1 MAYDGPGGAL
11 FKNNRKERDS
21 HPDLQGNIELSEE
34 AVQSVIDQMKSGVK
48 YPKLDLSGWTKVSSK
63 GNKFIS
69 LSAKKPWEKSGGGG
83 SSGGRNDRRDDD
95 RGGWRDDDRGGY
107 SRDDRR
113 DNDRGRDQRRND
125 DFDINDEI
133 PF

>member
-1 MAYDGPGGAL
+1 MMAYDGPGGAL

-34 AVQSVIDQMKSGVK
+34 AVQSVLDQMKSGVK
-48 YPKLDLSGWTKVSSK
+48 YPKLDLSGWTKVSGK

-69 LSAKKPWEKSGGGG
+69 LSAKKPWEKSGGG
-83 SSGGRNDRRDDD
+83 RNDR
-95 RGGWRDDDRGGY
+95 RDDDRGGY

-113 DNDRGRDQRRND
+113 DNDRGRDQRRD
-125 DFDINDEI
+125 SGFDLDDEI

>member
-11 FKNNRKERDS
+11 FKNAKKQRDNQ
-21 HPDLQGNIELSEE
+21 PDLQGNIELSQE
-34 AVQSVIDQMKSGVK
+34 AVQSVMDQVKSGVK

-69 LSAKKPWEKSGGGG
+69 LSAKKPWEGGNSGGSRGG
-83 SSGGRNDRRDDD
+83 SG
-95 RGGWRDDDRGGY
+95 GGY

-113 DNDRGRDQRRND
+113 DDDRGRDQRRD
-125 DFDINDEI
+125 SGFDLEDEI

>member
-1 MAYDGPGGAL
+1 MMAYDGPGGAL
-11 FKNNRKERDS
+11 FKNSRKERDT
-21 HPDLQGNIELSEE
+21 HPDLQGNIELSQE
-34 AVQSVIDQMKSGVK
+34 AVQSVIEQANRGVK
-48 YPKLDLSGWTKVSSK
+48 YPKLDLSGWSKVSSK

-83 SSGGRNDRRDDD
+83 
-95 RGGWRDDDRGGY
+95 Y

-113 DNDRGRDQRRND
+113 DDNRGGGHQRKD
-125 DFDINDEI
+125 DFDLNDEI

>member
-1 MAYDGPGGAL
+1 MIEQA
-11 FKNNRKERDS
+11 NR
-21 HPDLQGNIELSEE
+21 
-34 AVQSVIDQMKSGVK
+34 GVK
-48 YPKLDLSGWTKVSSK
+48 YPKLDLSGWSKVSSK

-83 SSGGRNDRRDDD
+83 
-95 RGGWRDDDRGGY
+95 Y

-113 DNDRGRDQRRND
+113 DDNRGGGQQRRD
-125 DFDINDEI
+125 DFDLNDEI

>member
-11 FKNNRKERDS
+11 FKNAKKQRDS
-21 HPDLQGNIELSEE
+21 HPDLQGNIELSQE
-34 AVQSVIDQMKSGVK
+34 AVQSVMDQVKSGVK

-69 LSAKKPWEKSGGGG
+69 LSAKKPWEKSGGGYDQGDRGG
-83 SSGGRNDRRDDD
+83 SSGGYNQGNNRN
-95 RGGWRDDDRGGY
+95 
-107 SRDDRR
+107 
-113 DNDRGRDQRRND
+113 NDID
-125 DFDINDEI
+125 DEI

>member
-11 FKNNRKERDS
+11 FKNNRKERDT
-21 HPDLQGNIELSEE
+21 HPDLQGNIELSQE
-34 AVQSVIDQMKSGVK
+34 AVQSVIEQMNRGVK
-48 YPKLDLSGWTKVSSK
+48 YPKLDLSGWSKVSGK

-83 SSGGRNDRRDDD
+83 GYSQGGGSSGGYSQGGSRN
-95 RGGWRDDDRGGY
+95 
-107 SRDDRR
+107 
-113 DNDRGRDQRRND
+113 NDID
-125 DFDINDEI
+125 DEI